1 MGRVETCLDKV
12 LAFGLG
18 NERLKL
24 RGGEG
29 VYEPGLGHDKEEDLG
44 AGEGREFV
52 CLIDAS
58 GSEEKEL
65 RTTWKGERGTQ
76 EGDEPFS

>member
-44 AGEGREFV
+44 AGEGRELV

-58 GSEEKEL
+58 GREEKEL
-65 RTTWKGERGTQ
+65 RTTWKGGRGTQ
-76 EGDEPFS
+76 ESDEPFS